1 MPERTE
7 DHMEERLNRFIF
19 QIQKS
24 KNEITICKKTAT
36 NVTTLQQQHIQM
48 LKQNEEFIILMADK
62 NLGAYIMERRQ
73 YIKKILKEHL
83 DNKNTYTKLSAKEG
97 QDKLL

>member
-1 MPERTE
+1 
-7 DHMEERLNRFIF
+7 MEERLNRFIF

-24 KNEITICKKTAT
+24 KNEITIRNKTAT

-73 YIKKILKEHL
+73 YIKKNPKR
-83 DNKNTYTKLSAKEG
+83 TP
-97 QDKLL
+97 